1 MSTQPLRGVKVLD
14 LTRVLAGP
22 FCTMVLADL
31 GADVVKVERPDG
43 GDDGRHFGP
52 FLPSGESGYFAS
64 VNRGK
69 RSIALDLKDAADRE
83 TFLAL
88 ADRADVLVENFRP
101 GAMERLGL
109 GGDTL
114 RARNPRLVYASVT
127 GFGRTGPDAGQA
139 AYDVIVQARSGL
151 MSVTGHDAEA
161 PARVGSSISDILA
174 GLYAAIGICASLRE
188 RDRSG
193 RGADLDLAMLDC
205 SVSVLENAIARFV
218 VSGRVPEPLGTR
230 HPSIA
235 PFAAFRAADG
245 DLVIAAGND
254 QLWQALCRCIGAP
267 ELAGDPLLTSNR
279 DRAEHSRHLEQEINA
294 RLAAKPVAHWLA
306 ILSAAGVPCG
316 PINDLSHVLADPQ
329 LREREMWHTL
339 RDADGYE
346 LLTAGTPF
354 RIDGE
359 RPPLAPDWPTLGADR
374 DAVLGDWGVTNAA
387 EIRRS
392 PEVAEFAEKMGRPRA
407 G

>member
-1 MSTQPLRGVKVLD
+1 MSTQPLRGIKVLD

-22 FCTMVLADL
+22 YCTMVLADL

-69 RSIALDLKDAADRE
+69 RSIALDLKEAADRDV
-83 TFLAL
+83 FLAL
-88 ADRADVLVENFRP
+88 ADKADVLVENFRP

-109 GGDTL
+109 GSELL
-114 RARNPRLVYASVT
+114 RGRNPGLVYTSVT
-127 GFGRTGPDAGQA
+127 GFGRSGPDAGQA

-151 MSVTGHDAEA
+151 MSVTGHDPEE
-161 PARVGSSISDILA
+161 PVRVGSSISDILA
-174 GLYAAIGICASLRE
+174 GLYAAIGVCASLRE
-188 RDRSG
+188 RERTG

-235 PFAAFRAADG
+235 PFAAFRARDG
-245 DLVIAAGND
+245 ALVIAAGND
-254 QLWQALCRCIGAP
+254 QLWQVLCEVIGAP
-267 ELAGDPLLTSNR
+267 ELLADPLLVSNR
-279 DRAEHSRHLEQEINA
+279 SRAEHAQHLEHEINV
-294 RLAAKPVAHWLA
+294 RLAVKPVADWLA
-306 ILSAAGVPCG
+306 ILGAAGVPCG

-329 LREREMWHTL
+329 LRDRGMWHAL
-339 RDADGYE
+339 RDEDGYE

-359 RPPLAPDWPTLGADR
+359 KPPLDPGWPRLGADGA
-374 DAVLGDWGVTNAA
+374 AVLAEWGASHVGTGARQPRP
-387 EIRRS
+387 EIRS
-392 PEVAEFAEKMGRPRA
+392 A

>member
-1 MSTQPLRGVKVLD
+1 MSTQPLRGIKVLD

-69 RSIALDLKDAADRE
+69 RSIALDLKDPADRD

-88 ADRADVLVENFRP
+88 VDQADVLVENFRP
-101 GAMERLGL
+101 GTMERLGL
-109 GGDTL
+109 GSESL
-114 RARNPRLVYASVT
+114 RTRNPRLIFTSVT
-127 GFGRTGPDAGQA
+127 GFGRTGPDADQA

-151 MSVTGHDAEA
+151 MSVTGHDPDE

-174 GLYAAIGICASLRE
+174 GLYAAIGVCASLRE
-188 RDRSG
+188 RDRTG
-193 RGADLDLAMLDC
+193 CGADLDLAMLDC
-205 SVSVLENAIARFV
+205 SVSILENAIARFV

-235 PFAAFRAADG
+235 PFAAFRAQDG
-245 DLVIAAGND
+245 SLVIAAGND
-254 QLWQALCRCIGAP
+254 QLWQTLCRTIGAP
-267 ELAGDPLLTSNR
+267 ELTADPLLASNR
-279 DRAEHSRHLEQEINA
+279 DRAEHAKHLEQAINA
-294 RLAAKPVAHWLA
+294 RLATKTVAEWLA
-306 ILSAAGVPCG
+306 TLGAAGVPCG

-329 LREREMWHTL
+329 LEQRDMWHTL
-339 RDADGYE
+339 HDADGYE
-346 LLTAGTPF
+346 LVTAGTPF
-354 RIDGE
+354 RIDGAK
-359 RPPLAPDWPTLGADR
+359 PPLESAWPRLGADG
-374 DAVLGDWGVTNAA
+374 DAVLADWGIRPGAAPRSASAA
-387 EIRRS
+387 EALSGGRS
-392 PEVAEFAEKMGRPRA
+392 AR
-407 G
+407 

>member
-1 MSTQPLRGVKVLD
+1 MSTQPLRGIRVID

-69 RSIALDLKDAADRE
+69 RSIALDLKAADDRE
-83 TFLAL
+83 TFLGL

-101 GAMERLGL
+101 GTMERLGI
-109 GGDTL
+109 GSDVL
-114 RARNPRLVYASVT
+114 RSRNPRLVYASVT

-151 MSVTGHDAEA
+151 MSVTGHDPDE

-174 GLYAAIGICASLRE
+174 GLYAAIGICASLGE

-193 RGADLDLAMLDC
+193 RGSDLDVAMLDC
-205 SVSVLENAIARFV
+205 SVSILENAIARFV

-245 DLVIAAGND
+245 ALVIAAGND
-254 QLWQALCRCIGAP
+254 QLWQTLCGCIGAP
-267 ELAGDPLLTSNR
+267 ELAADPLLATNR
-279 DRAEHSRHLEQEINA
+279 DRAEHARHLEQQINS
-294 RLAAKPVAHWLA
+294 RLTAKPVAHWLEV
-306 ILSAAGVPCG
+306 LGAAGVPCG

-329 LREREMWHTL
+329 LRERGMWHAL

-354 RIDGE
+354 RIDGHQ
-359 RPPLAPDWPTLGADR
+359 PPLAPAWPRLGADR
-374 DAVLGDWGVTNAA
+374 AAVLADWGVTAGGGA
-387 EIRRS
+387 RRA
-392 PEVAEFAEKMGRPRA
+392 PPATGVPA

>member
-1 MSTQPLRGVKVLD
+1 MSTQPLRGIKVLD

-69 RSIALDLKDAADRE
+69 RSIALDLKNAADRA

-88 ADRADVLVENFRP
+88 VDQADVLVENFRP

-109 GGDTL
+109 GSEAL
-114 RARNPRLVYASVT
+114 RARNPRLIYASVT
-127 GFGRTGPDAGQA
+127 GFGRTGPDADQA

-151 MSVTGHDAEA
+151 MSVTGHDPDE

-174 GLYAAIGICASLRE
+174 GLYAAIGVCASLRE

-205 SVSVLENAIARFV
+205 SVSILENAVARFV
-218 VSGRVPEPLGTR
+218 VSGQVPEPLGTR

-235 PFAAFRAADG
+235 PFAAFRASDG
-245 DLVIAAGND
+245 ALVIAAGND
-254 QLWQALCRCIGAP
+254 QLWQVLCRAIGAP
-267 ELAGDPLLTSNR
+267 ELCADPLLVSNR
-279 DRAEHSRHLEQEINA
+279 DRAEHAKHLEQEINR
-294 RLAAKPVAHWLA
+294 RLAVKTVSEWLA
-306 ILSAAGVPCG
+306 ILGAAGVPCG

-329 LREREMWHTL
+329 LKQRDMWHTL
-339 RDADGYE
+339 HDTDGYE
-346 LLTAGTPF
+346 LVTAGTPF
-354 RIDGE
+354 RIDGAK
-359 RPPLAPDWPTLGADR
+359 PPLEPAWPRLGADGE
-374 DAVLGDWGVTNAA
+374 AVLADWGAA
-387 EIRRS
+387 QTGAKPQSPTGSQTLSGVRS
-392 PEVAEFAEKMGRPRA
+392 AS
-407 G
+407 